1 MILPENHATLGGM
14 GDPHARPPLQLPAM
28 LRALAEHEIDW
39 VMSGSMVMAV
49 HGADV
54 SPNDLD
60 VVPAPDPANLRRLA
74 GLLTELDAVPAH
86 FPNWEEGPS
95 LQACHDW
102 RPEPPTPAQ
111 LDHLFVTRLGMLDVP
126 PSLTGTYEEL
136 RAGASLVELEGVPV
150 WVCDP
155 EEVLRRIPDPPRA
168 KDLARAAT
176 YAAVRERL
184 SR

>member
-1 MILPENHATLGGM
+1 M
-14 GDPHARPPLQLPAM
+14 GDPLARPALQLPALLNA
-28 LRALAEHEIDW
+28 LREHEVDW
-39 VMSGSMVMAV
+39 VLSGSMVMAV

-54 SPNDLD
+54 TPNDLD

-74 GLLTELDAVPAH
+74 ALLEDLAAVPAH
-86 FPNWEEGPS
+86 FPEWADGMS
-95 LQACHDW
+95 LRECHDW
-102 RPEPPTPAQ
+102 SPEPPTLER

-126 PSLTGTYEEL
+126 PSLTGTYEQL
-136 RAGASLVELEGVPV
+136 RPGASRMELAGVPV

-168 KDLARAAT
+168 KDVRRAAT

-184 SR
+184 RESARRAEDPA